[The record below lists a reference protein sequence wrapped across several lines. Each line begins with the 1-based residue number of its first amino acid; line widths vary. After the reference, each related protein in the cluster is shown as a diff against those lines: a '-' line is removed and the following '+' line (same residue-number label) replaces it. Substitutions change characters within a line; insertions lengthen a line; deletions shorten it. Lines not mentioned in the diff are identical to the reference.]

1 VTASVVFRPR
11 AAEEAR
17 AARRWYEEQ
26 KPGLGARF
34 ADALDETLQRIVSS
48 PSAFP
53 LVHGEIRRA
62 VVRQFPYGVYF
73 RAHAHDLVVIAVMH
87 GRRHPRRWQSRRS

>member
-1 VTASVVFRPR
+1 MTTNVVFRPQ
-11 AAEEAR
+11 AEEEAR

-34 ADALDETLQRIVSS
+34 ADAIEETLRRIASN
-48 PSAFP
+48 PPAFP

-62 VVRQFPYGVYF
+62 VVRQFPYGIYF
-73 RAHAHDLVVIAVMH
+73 RMHAQDLVVIAVMH
-87 GRRHPRRWQSRRS
+87 GRRHPRRRQSRR